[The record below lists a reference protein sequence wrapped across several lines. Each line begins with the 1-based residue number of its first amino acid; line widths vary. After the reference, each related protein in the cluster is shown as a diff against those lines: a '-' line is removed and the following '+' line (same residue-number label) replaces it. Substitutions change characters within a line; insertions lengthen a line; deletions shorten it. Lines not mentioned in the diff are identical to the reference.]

1 MTSYSISEI
10 NNIVKGEFIG
20 NTSQKIEGPEE
31 IQKANNN
38 QITFIG
44 SKKYVKFWEDS
55 MACAAL
61 ISYNL
66 NIGPRRQ
73 SCFS

>member
-10 NNIVKGEFIG
+10 NNIVKGELIG
-20 NTSQKIEGPEE
+20 NTNQKIEGPEE

-55 MACAAL
+55 KAKLFKVA
-61 ISYNL
+61 
-66 NIGPRRQ
+66 Q
-73 SCFS
+73 TCFPSL